1 MKLNFLLALVLTAFI
16 SGCATESQL
25 EHLGSFK
32 KPAEDKKGTP
42 THCMESARL
51 LTGGQGKFKNL
62 IDGKSRCSLLIET
75 VNGNLSYVLS
85 ANIPNGFA
93 PRKVAGSELIIE
105 RCEKDEKEEFLFF
118 VDKHTQNAFVVEKNL
133 KSKERIF
140 RGKTFK
146 KENFACIIKI

>member
-1 MKLNFLLALVLTAFI
+1 MKLNFLPILIFI
-16 SGCATESQL
+16 TLFSGCATESQL

-32 KPAEDKKGTP
+32 KPAEDYKGSSA
-42 THCMESARL
+42 HCMYSAGL
-51 LTGGQGKFKNL
+51 LKGGQGKFKKL
-62 IDGKSRCSLLIET
+62 IDGKSRCSFLVET
-75 VNGNLSYVLS
+75 INGNLSYVLS

-118 VDKHTQNAFVVEKNL
+118 VDKHTQNSFVVEKNL
-133 KSKERIF
+133 VSKELII